1 MKRSYEIDMCEG
13 PIFSKVLIFT
23 VPLILSSILQ
33 LLFNAADVIVVG
45 RYDGQQSLA
54 AVGSTTSL
62 TNLLISFFMG
72 LSVGVNVLVARYVGA
87 KNDRE
92 VSDTVHTAIAVS
104 LVGGVL
110 IGLIGILFAYP
121 LLNLMDTPADVIDRS
136 ALYMRVYF
144 AGMPVILLY
153 NFGSA
158 ILRAIGDTRRPL
170 YYLAIAGVLN
180 VGLNLFFVIALH
192 MGVAGVALATVLSQC
207 LSSWLV
213 IRCLQKSEGS
223 YKLVLSRIHINFGKL
238 LKIAHIGLPAGLQSS
253 LFSISNVLIQ
263 SSVNSFGSIAVAGNT
278 ASANAEGF
286 IYVSMNAVHH
296 TSTSFVSQNLGG
308 MKWKRIDR
316 VVIECFLLTAGIGI
330 VLGCLA
336 TLFGESILG
345 LYSEDAKVISFG
357 ILRLTIISLTYFLC
371 GTMDV
376 MVGAMRGLGYAVL
389 PMIVSLTGACLFRV
403 VWIFTVFRMD
413 HSLRTLYISYPI
425 SWGLTTLVHLICF
438 VIVRRRLRAKLC
450 V

>member
-72 LSVGVNVLVARYVGA
+72 LSVGANVLVARYIGA

-144 AGMPVILLY
+144 VGMPVILLY

-223 YKLVLSRIHINFGKL
+223 YKLVLSKIHINFGKL

-286 IYVSMNAVHH
+286 IYVSMNAVHY

-357 ILRLTIISLTYFLC
+357 ILRLTIIALTYFLC

>member
-1 MKRSYEIDMCEG
+1 MKKSYEIDMCEG

-54 AVGSTTSL
+54 AVGSTSSL

-72 LSVGVNVLVARYVGA
+72 LSVGANVLVARYIGA
-87 KNDRE
+87 RNDRE
-92 VSDTVHTAIAVS
+92 VSDTVHTAIAIS
-104 LVGGVL
+104 LAGGVL

-121 LLNLMDTPADVIDRS
+121 LLNLMDTPADVIDKS

-144 AGMPVILLY
+144 VGMPVILLY

-180 VGLNLFFVIALH
+180 VCMNLLFVIVFH

-207 LSSWLV
+207 LSAYLV

-223 YKLVLSRIHINFGKL
+223 YKLYLSRIHINFGKL
-238 LKIAHIGLPAGLQSS
+238 LKIAHIGLPAGLQGS

-263 SSVNSFGSIAVAGNT
+263 SSVNSFGSIAMAGNT
-278 ASANAEGF
+278 ASSNAEGF

-296 TSTSFVSQNLGG
+296 TSTVFVSQNLGG

-316 VVIECFLLTAGIGI
+316 VVVECFLLAAGIGI
-330 VLGCLA
+330 FLGCLA
-336 TLFGESILG
+336 TFFGESILG

-357 ILRLTIISLTYFLC
+357 ILRLTIIALTYFLC

-403 VWIFTVFRMD
+403 IWIFTVFRAD
-413 HSLRTLYISYPI
+413 HSLQTLYYSYPI
-425 SWGLTTLVHLICF
+425 SWGLTTLVHVICF
-438 VIVRRRLRAKLC
+438 VIVRKRLRAKLSM
-450 V
+450 